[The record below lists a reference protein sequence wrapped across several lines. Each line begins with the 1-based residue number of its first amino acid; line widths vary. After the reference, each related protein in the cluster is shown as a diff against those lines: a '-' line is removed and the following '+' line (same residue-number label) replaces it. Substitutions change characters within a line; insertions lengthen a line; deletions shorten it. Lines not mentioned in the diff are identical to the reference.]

1 MEMKKPM
8 TKAIVKTVTAQ
19 VDARSVGRS
28 GLAAASI
35 GAMAQTA
42 WAHVFKTDV
51 QMNERIRGF
60 DRPAR
65 RAPQAPIPGP
75 VYDKI
80 VNRGQPG
87 APAEYPTLSKPYP
100 WVAAERKTVELC
112 PPIVGYVGHR
122 PQIRP
127 VFSQSTF
134 MPVVNPRAAVVT
146 DPWVTSSGANLTGH
160 RDEVARLA
168 KSRSQGVL
176 DRYET
181 MRTLSASASGGGF
194 WR

>member
-1 MEMKKPM
+1 
-8 TKAIVKTVTAQ
+8 
-19 VDARSVGRS
+19 
-28 GLAAASI
+28 
-35 GAMAQTA
+35 MAQTA

-65 RAPQAPIPGP
+65 RAAQVPIPGP
-75 VYDKI
+75 IYDK
-80 VNRGQPG
+80 VVVRGQQ
-87 APAEYPTLSKPYP
+87 AALAEYPTLSKPYP
-100 WVAAERKTVELC
+100 WVKTVDRK
-112 PPIVGYVGHR
+112 PTDAPIVGYIGHR
-122 PQIRP
+122 QQMRQ

-134 MPVVNPRAAVVT
+134 LPVNPRAAVVT
-146 DPWVTSSGANLTGH
+146 DPWQTSYGTNFPGH

-181 MRTLSASASGGGF
+181 MRTLSASASTLGGTSSF
-194 WR
+194 RH